1 MSQLIQN
8 AKQSFTDANGNPL
21 AGGSVAYYLPGTLTP
36 ATTYQDQALSTANP
50 NPITLDANGEC
61 IAWGADSTSYR

>member
-8 AKQSFTDANGNPL
+8 AKQFFTDANGNPL
-21 AGGSVAYYLPGTLTP
+21 AGGSVAYYQPGTLTP
-36 ATTYQDQALSTANP
+36 ATTYQNQALTIANP

>member
-21 AGGSVAYYLPGTLTP
+21 AGGTVAHYLPGTLTP
-36 ATTYQDQALSTANP
+36 TNTWQDQGLTSLNP
-50 NPITLDANGEC
+50 NPVTLDASG
-61 IAWGADSTSYR
+61 